1 MLTHGE
7 TATTKIEKRNII
19 SKQKGNMRHRKTQS
33 KSNQIKSIQIKVPH
47 MMRSPTTQA
56 IRGRD
61 ARAEEM
67 RELKT
72 VNAELLRLRKPEEEL
87 PGAAEA
93 SSPE

>member
-1 MLTHGE
+1 
-7 TATTKIEKRNII
+7 
-19 SKQKGNMRHRKTQS
+19 
-33 KSNQIKSIQIKVPH
+33 

-72 VNAELLRLRKPEEEL
+72 VHAELLRLRKPEEEL

>member
-1 MLTHGE
+1 
-7 TATTKIEKRNII
+7 
-19 SKQKGNMRHRKTQS
+19 MRHRKTQI
-33 KSNQIKSIQIKVPH
+33 KSNQIKSNQIKVPH